1 MDIKESLNV
10 DLEINLPEELI
21 LSKMLYSVGIFYE

>member
-10 DLEINLPEELI
+10 DFEINLPEELI
-21 LSKMLYSVGIFYE
+21 SSKMLYSVGIFYE